1 MPDYLNASS
10 ISKGAKIGGWVM
22 SILPCLLLLM
32 SASMKF
38 VQPAGFDEGLQHM
51 GWSVDKMKA
60 LGIVELS
67 CTLIYLFP
75 KTAVLGAILLTA
87 YMGGAIATHVR
98 VGDPFWTQILVGVF
112 IWGGLY
118 LRDMR
123 IRALIPLRSN

>member
-1 MPDYLNASS
+1 MSDTN

-38 VQPAGFDEGLQHM
+38 IQPAGFDEGLQHM
-51 GWSVDKMKA
+51 GWTADKMKA
-60 LGIVELS
+60 LGVVEIA

-87 YMGGAIATHVR
+87 YMGGAVATHVR

-112 IWGGLY
+112 IWGGLW
-118 LRDMR
+118 LRDAGVRSM
-123 IRALIPLRSN
+123 IPLRSN